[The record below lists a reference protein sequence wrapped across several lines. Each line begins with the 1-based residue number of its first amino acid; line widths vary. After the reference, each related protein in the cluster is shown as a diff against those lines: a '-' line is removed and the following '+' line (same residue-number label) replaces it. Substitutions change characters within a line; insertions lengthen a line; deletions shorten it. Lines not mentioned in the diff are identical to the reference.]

1 MAPPPEG
8 YAYATGGLSAQP
20 QYSYQAAYAPT
31 GAVYAPTGA
40 AYSPTAYQSVP
51 GQAYPTSAYALQQ
64 GQAAQAAGISGDGLQ
79 EPLYIRR

>member
-8 YAYATGGLSAQP
+8 YAYAAGGLPGQP

-40 AYSPTAYQSVP
+40 AYPPTAYQSVP
-51 GQAYPTSAYALQQ
+51 GQAYPASAYAMQQ
-64 GQAAQAAGISGDGLQ
+64 GPVAAGVSGDGLQ
-79 EPLYIRR
+79 EPIYMKR